1 MPTTK
6 KQRFDAVQLSEFEVV
21 LEAFRVQFIA
31 MYPDQVG
38 VNFLLLLL
46 ATRLRTSGK
55 FPNFC
60 MLRHLPDKIRALGAL
75 PHQDTPAFEGAIKT
89 SKDYLRK
96 TNQHDKEFNILSR
109 QVRPRDPFLQIFFD
123 ALFVISDAVCGR
135 VRVRRRRRDRRD
147 HGQLRRRVATCAA

>member
-1 MPTTK
+1 M
-6 KQRFDAVQLSEFEVV
+6 QLSEFEVV

-75 PHQDTPAFEGAIKT
+75 PHQDTPAFEAAIKT

-109 QVRPRDPFLQIFFD
+109 QVRPRSIRFSKYFFD
-123 ALFVISDAVCGR
+123 ALFVISDAVCWR